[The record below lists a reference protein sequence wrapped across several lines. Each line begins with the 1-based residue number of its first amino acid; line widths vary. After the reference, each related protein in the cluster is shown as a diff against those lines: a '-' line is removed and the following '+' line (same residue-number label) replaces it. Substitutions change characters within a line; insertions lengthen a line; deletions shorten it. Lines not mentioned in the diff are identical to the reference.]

1 MLADLFAQL
10 FRLPAQVGFVFLAVD
25 SCIRLAALVTVP
37 RDRLPSAGLA
47 WLMAIFL
54 LPVVGGIAYL
64 VIGRSQLPQRRREN
78 QTHASRG
85 FLEDTPQVAE
95 LVVSDPNPTW
105 LGPLARMMRELGA
118 APLLGGARV
127 EVVLGFEDQVSHL
140 VRRDRQRPPRRV
152 RAVLHAGPRLLHRS
166 GLRRPRPRSPSRR
179 EGPGPCR
186 LPRVGPRLD
195 RADRV
200 ERDPAPPLRGV
211 DQGVDL
217 GTLGGR
223 AIAVRTHQSVLPRLE
238 ASPESARRRRRGVP
252 RNQRR

>member
-1 MLADLFAQL
+1 MFAQL

-140 VRRDRQRPPRRV
+140 VDAIDSARRV
-152 RAVLHAGPRLLHRS
+152 AYVQFYTLAHDSSTAPVFDALARAAHRGVKVRVLADYLGSVRASTVLIASSATPRHRS
-166 GLRRPRPRSPSRR
+166 GGSTRASISGRSAVVPSR
-179 EGPGPCR
+179 
-186 LPRVGPRLD
+186 
-195 RADRV
+195 
-200 ERDPAPPLRGV
+200 
-211 DQGVDL
+211 
-217 GTLGGR
+217 
-223 AIAVRTHQSVLPRLE
+223 
-238 ASPESARRRRRGVP
+238 
-252 RNQRR
+252 